1 MTGKSKFKNPANE
14 AIPSAASG
22 LSSVDA
28 ISFEK
33 MHHLIPHAEILN
45 HCWENTMTYKGYS
58 AKIEYSQVDHCFMG
72 HLVSIQDIIGFHAD
86 NVAELRKSFEESVD
100 DYITYC
106 AGQGFETF

>member
-1 MTGKSKFKNPANE
+1 
-14 AIPSAASG
+14 
-22 LSSVDA
+22 
-28 ISFEK
+28 
-33 MHHLIPHAEILN
+33 
-45 HCWENTMTYKGYS
+45 MTYKGYS

-72 HLVSIQDIIGFHAD
+72 HVMGIQDIIGFHAD